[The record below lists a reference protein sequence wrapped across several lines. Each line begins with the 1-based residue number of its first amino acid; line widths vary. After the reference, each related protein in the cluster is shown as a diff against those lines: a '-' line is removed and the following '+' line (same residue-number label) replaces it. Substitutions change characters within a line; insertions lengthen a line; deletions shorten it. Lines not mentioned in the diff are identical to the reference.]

1 MSLLAPLRRT
11 VCLAPICVRRTLA
24 TTTALQDVGPESP
37 HYIDM
42 PTSPVIRP
50 YRKPP
55 PKGKL
60 PRPRPTAENAESTLQ
75 ATPEPLKA
83 RQADP
88 AANEEAKSYIEWKNK
103 MSSMRHRNLREGLS
117 ELRKRAMQTAQRR
130 KEALEKRNKER
141 DELLNTA
148 MREDV
153 RLTLPSVLSTL
164 RSKDITVMSRM
175 TPERVEEKTQLR
187 LAKEQKRKEEKLEML
202 HELYLNAREFLLTE
216 KDLDEAIERTFKP
229 QNALVK
235 RYPPT
240 MEDMLRTIDNTG
252 ASFEVEND
260 PRLIEVAGTLTG
272 GKLPPSKR
280 EQVDDFKLNRY

>member
-1 MSLLAPLRRT
+1 MSLLTPLRRT
-11 VCLAPICVRRTLA
+11 VCLAPTYMKRTL
-24 TTTALQDVGPESP
+24 TTTAALQDVGPESP

-60 PRPRPTAENAESTLQ
+60 PRPRPITENFKSTLE
-75 ATPEPLKA
+75 ATLEPLKPH
-83 RQADP
+83 QAGP

-103 MSSMRHRNLREGLS
+103 MSAMRRCNLREGLS

-164 RSKDITVMSRM
+164 RSEDITTMHRM
-175 TPERVEEKTQLR
+175 TLERVEEKNRLR
-187 LAKEQKRKEEKLEML
+187 LAKEQEKTEEKMEML

-216 KDLDEAIERTFKP
+216 EDLDEAIAKTFKS

-240 MEDMLRTIDNTG
+240 MEDMLRDIENTG
-252 ASFEVEND
+252 ASFGTESN
-260 PRLIEVAGTLTG
+260 PRLIEVAGALTG
-272 GKLPPSKR
+272 GKLPPPKR
-280 EQVDDFKLNRY
+280 DQAGDFKLGRY

>member
-1 MSLLAPLRRT
+1 MSFLIPLRRT
-11 VCLAPICVRRTLA
+11 VCLVPTCTKRTL
-24 TTTALQDVGPESP
+24 TTTAAMRDVGPESP
-37 HYIDM
+37 HYLDM
-42 PTSPVIRP
+42 PSSPVIRP
-50 YRKPP
+50 YRKAP

-60 PRPRPTAENAESTLQ
+60 PRPRPIVENAESTVQ
-75 ATPEPLKA
+75 ATLAPQEP

-88 AANEEAKSYIEWKNK
+88 AANEEAKAYIEWKNK
-103 MSSMRHRNLREGLS
+103 MSSMRRRNLREGLT
-117 ELRKRAMQTAQRR
+117 ELRKRALQTTQRR

-164 RSKDITVMSRM
+164 RSEDITVMRRM
-175 TPERVEEKTQLR
+175 TPERVEEKRQLR
-187 LAKEQKRKEEKLEML
+187 LAKEQEKKEGKMEML

-216 KDLDEAIERTFKP
+216 KDLDEAIERTFRP

-240 MEDMLRTIDNTG
+240 MEDMLRTIENTG
-252 ASFEVEND
+252 ASFGADSD
-260 PRLIEVAGTLTG
+260 PRLLEVAGTLTG

-280 EQVDDFKLNRY
+280 EQSDDFKLPRY

>member
-1 MSLLAPLRRT
+1 MSLLTPLRRT
-11 VCLAPICVRRTLA
+11 VCLAPIYAKRTL
-24 TTTALQDVGPESP
+24 TTTAALQDVGPESP

-42 PTSPVIRP
+42 PTSPIIRP
-50 YRKPP
+50 YRKSP

-60 PRPRPTAENAESTLQ
+60 PRPRPTAENAESALQ
-75 ATPEPLKA
+75 ATPEPHA
-83 RQADP
+83 PRQADP

-103 MSSMRHRNLREGLS
+103 MSSMRRHNLREGLS
-117 ELRKRAMQTAQRR
+117 ELRRRAMRTAQRR
-130 KEALEKRNKER
+130 KEALEKRNQER

-164 RSKDITVMSRM
+164 RSENINVMRRM
-175 TPERVEEKTQLR
+175 APERLEEKRQLR
-187 LAKEQKRKEEKLEML
+187 LAKEQEKKEEKLEML

-235 RYPPT
+235 KYPPT

-252 ASFEVEND
+252 VTFGVEND

-272 GKLPPSKR
+272 GKLPPPKR
-280 EQVDDFKLNRY
+280 EQGDGFRFNRF

>member
-1 MSLLAPLRRT
+1 MSLLIPLRRT
-11 VCLAPICVRRTLA
+11 VCLAPTCMKRTL
-24 TTTALQDVGPESP
+24 TTTAALQDVGPESP

-60 PRPRPTAENAESTLQ
+60 PRPRPITENPESILEATL
-75 ATPEPLKA
+75 EPLEP
-83 RQADP
+83 RQVDP

-103 MSSMRHRNLREGLS
+103 MSTMRRRNLREGLS
-117 ELRKRAMQTAQRR
+117 ELRKRAMQTAQQR

-164 RSKDITVMSRM
+164 RSEDITTMYRM
-175 TPERVEEKTQLR
+175 TPERVEEKRQLR
-187 LAKEQKRKEEKLEML
+187 LAKEQEKKEEKMEML

-216 KDLDEAIERTFKP
+216 KDLDEAIANTFKS
-229 QNALVK
+229 QNALIK

-240 MEDMLRTIDNTG
+240 MEDILRSIENTG
-252 ASFEVEND
+252 ALFGADSN
-260 PRLIEVAGTLTG
+260 PRLIEVAGALTG

-280 EQVDDFKLNRY
+280 EKVDDFRLPRY

>member
-1 MSLLAPLRRT
+1 
-11 VCLAPICVRRTLA
+11 
-24 TTTALQDVGPESP
+24 
-37 HYIDM
+37 M
-42 PTSPVIRP
+42 PTSPIVRP

-60 PRPRPTAENAESTLQ
+60 PRPRPIAENAESTLN
-75 ATPEPLKA
+75 ATLEPSEP

-88 AANEEAKSYIEWKNK
+88 TANEEAKSYIEWKNK
-103 MSSMRHRNLREGLS
+103 MSSMRRRNLREGLS
-117 ELRKRAMQTAQRR
+117 ELRNRATQTAQRR
-130 KEALEKRNKER
+130 QEALEKRNKER

-164 RSKDITVMSRM
+164 KSEDITVMHRM
-175 TPERVEEKTQLR
+175 TTERVEEKRQLR
-187 LAKEQKRKEEKLEML
+187 LAKEQKKKEEKMEML

-216 KDLDEAIERTFKP
+216 SDLDEAIARTFRP

-240 MEDMLRTIDNTG
+240 MEEMLRTIDSTG
-252 ASFEVEND
+252 AAFGMDSD
-260 PRLIEVAGTLTG
+260 PRLVEVAGALTG

-280 EQVDDFKLNRY
+280 EQVDDFKLARY